1 MTGKPILVSGMP
13 RSGNTW
19 LARLLATASGTALTG
34 REPMNP
40 RGRQYALAK
49 TLPGWASV
57 QTLTPRQARALRSC
71 YRGLNPMVY
80 SRYGRRQW
88 AAALPGTRTI
98 IKDPFAMLSLPAVV
112 GATGAKA
119 VLVYRHPGA
128 ALTSYRRMGW
138 APDLVELQVVI
149 DQRREAGLDPVPVVD
164 LPRPDDASEPVAM
177 GLFWAALYRMT
188 LNDAARTPGLVVLSH
203 PEIAGGG
210 VRAGQSL
217 FSELG
222 LSWTDESAAELT
234 QGASG
239 SKATADADAGG
250 GGNDTGRDHGAVDPK
265 TLHNFDR
272 NPGEVA
278 SSWRGRLGQT
288 EIDAIESVTEQVR
301 ADLYAARFTLL
312 GS

>member
-1 MTGKPILVSGMP
+1 MVSAPILVSGMP

-40 RGRQYALAK
+40 RGRQYALAG

-57 QTLTPRQARALRSC
+57 QTLTPRQSRALRTC

-88 AAALPGTRTI
+88 AAALPSTRTI
-98 IKDPFAMLSLPAVV
+98 LKDPFAMLSLPAVV
-112 GATGAKA
+112 GATGARA

-138 APDLVELQVVI
+138 APDLTELQVVI
-149 DQRREAGLDPVPVVD
+149 EERRRAGLDEVPVTD
-164 LPRPDDASEPVAM
+164 LPRPGETSEARAM

-210 VRAGQSL
+210 ILAGQAL
-217 FSELG
+217 FAELG
-222 LSWTDESAAELT
+222 LAWTDESAAELAR
-234 QGASG
+234 GSSG
-239 SKATADADAGG
+239 LHGSANSPSNGVDDATAGV
-250 GGNDTGRDHGAVDPK
+250 NQQN
-265 TLHNFDR
+265 LHNFDR

-278 SSWRGRLGQT
+278 SSWRRHLDQS
-288 EIDAIESVTEQVR
+288 EIDAVESVTEQVR
-301 ADLYAARFTLL
+301 ADLHAASLNL
-312 GS
+312 QGS

>member
-1 MTGKPILVSGMP
+1 MASAPILVSGMP

-40 RGRQYALAK
+40 RGRQYALAG

-57 QTLTPRQARALRSC
+57 QTLTPRQSRALRTC

-98 IKDPFAMLSLPAVV
+98 LKDPFAMLSLPAVV
-112 GATGAKA
+112 GATDAKA

-138 APDLVELQVVI
+138 APDLTELQVVI
-149 DQRREAGLDPVPVVD
+149 EARRRAGLDAVPVTD
-164 LPRPDDASEPVAM
+164 LPRPDETSEPEAM
-177 GLFWAALYRMT
+177 GLFWGALYRMT
-188 LNDAARTPGLVVLSH
+188 LNDVDRTPGLVVLSH

-210 VRAGQSL
+210 IPAGRAL
-217 FSELG
+217 FAELG
-222 LSWTDESAAELT
+222 LTWTDESAAELAR
-234 QGASG
+234 GSG
-239 SKATADADAGG
+239 GSGDAGS
-250 GGNDTGRDHGAVDPK
+250 GAAPAGDEQN
-265 TLHNFDR
+265 LHNFDR
-272 NPGEVA
+272 DPGEVA
-278 SSWRGRLGQT
+278 SSWRRRLEQA
-288 EIDAIESVTEQVR
+288 EIDAVESVTEQVR
-301 ADLYAARFTLL
+301 ADLHAARFDLQ